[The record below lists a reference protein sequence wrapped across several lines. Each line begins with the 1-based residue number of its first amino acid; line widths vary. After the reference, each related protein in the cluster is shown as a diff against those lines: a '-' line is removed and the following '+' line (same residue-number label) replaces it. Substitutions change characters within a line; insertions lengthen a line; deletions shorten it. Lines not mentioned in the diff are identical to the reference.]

1 MKILQFQ
8 VEEEIRIG
16 YLYNEKVIDLVS
28 ALEHLDVNKK
38 FLRRFSNTPIEILAL
53 DTEFSQISK
62 KLIEISDEIEPP
74 SDLVY
79 QKKIRYLSP
88 VSKPGKIICVGL
100 NYPSAKNSDSLDLP
114 HYPILFH
121 KVASSVIGHN
131 QSIKIPK
138 ISKAVQYEGELAVVI
153 GERAKQVSIESA
165 LDYVAGYTIAND
177 VGAIDVQERSTQWT
191 SGKMFDTFCPLGPTL
206 VTSDE
211 IPSPEDLGISTKLNG
226 VLVQS
231 ASTGEMIF
239 GVRELVSYISELTT
253 LEPGDII
260 LTGSPK
266 KVGDFPDPRILLK
279 PGDLISIDIEKIG
292 LLSNSVVAEVE

>member
-88 VSKPGKIICVGL
+88 VSKPG
-100 NYPSAKNSDSLDLP
+100 
-114 HYPILFH
+114 
-121 KVASSVIGHN
+121 
-131 QSIKIPK
+131 
-138 ISKAVQYEGELAVVI
+138 
-153 GERAKQVSIESA
+153 
-165 LDYVAGYTIAND
+165 
-177 VGAIDVQERSTQWT
+177 
-191 SGKMFDTFCPLGPTL
+191 
-206 VTSDE
+206 
-211 IPSPEDLGISTKLNG
+211 
-226 VLVQS
+226 
-231 ASTGEMIF
+231 
-239 GVRELVSYISELTT
+239 
-253 LEPGDII
+253 
-260 LTGSPK
+260 
-266 KVGDFPDPRILLK
+266 
-279 PGDLISIDIEKIG
+279 
-292 LLSNSVVAEVE
+292 